1 MLIKKIYS
9 SFLLTTA
16 LVIFFTSLVFS
27 QASFAGG
34 GFTEQGDALSE
45 ALYDEL
51 IKTRACSDDLMC
63 TRSLQIYRADGK
75 RIHLNMYGQKDT
87 VLASIV
93 VSFFIEK
100 GLKITRGMP
109 ISLKVFS
116 GPKSQYLGLKSIFGK
131 NEEILKLELNK

>member
-1 MLIKKIYS
+1 MLIKKTYS

-34 GFTEQGDALSE
+34 GYSEQGTALSK
-45 ALYDEL
+45 ALYKEL
-51 IKTRACSDDLMC
+51 IKQGICTDNQMC
-63 TRSLQIYRADGK
+63 WNHLQMYRQDGK

-87 VLASIV
+87 LLASKV
-93 VSFFIEK
+93 AAFFVEK
-100 GLKITRGMP
+100 GLKITDGMP
-109 ISLKVFS
+109 ITFKVF
-116 GPKSQYLGLKSIFGK
+116 PAQKEHYLGLKSIFGN